1 MQKVNIMSERE
12 KYPVL
17 DHIVNTLKNA
27 IADAKVENPSPNE
40 YIIKDGNDEILLKQ
54 LPNEVVTTVFIT
66 DNRRI
71 IYSEDLL
78 ETLQQIH
85 MHKDV
90 KGNQELKNALEKTTI
105 IINDLNIET
114 ELIFQAIKDFL
125 DQLSNSYEFI
135 QTVENNITKIGAGFK
150 FGKHIFRI
158 NITNEPE
165 KISIEPR
172 FSASFDNSVQQ
183 TIVTDINKV
192 QKAVNK
198 MFKED

>member
-1 MQKVNIMSERE
+1 MSERE

-150 FGKHIFRI
+150 FGKHIFRV

-172 FSASFDNSVQQ
+172 FSASFDSSVQQ
-183 TIVTDINKV
+183 TITIDINKV
-192 QKAVNK
+192 QIAVNK

>member
-1 MQKVNIMSERE
+1 MSERE

-27 IADAKVENPSPNE
+27 ITDAKVENPSPNE

-54 LPNEVVTTVFIT
+54 MPNEVVTTVFIT

-172 FSASFDNSVQQ
+172 FSASFDSSIQQ
-183 TIVTDINKV
+183 TITIDINKV
-192 QKAVNK
+192 QVAVNK

>member
-1 MQKVNIMSERE
+1 MSERE

-40 YIIKDGNDEILLKQ
+40 FIIKDGNDEILLKQ
-54 LPNEVVTTVFIT
+54 MPNEVVTTVFIT

-150 FGKHIFRI
+150 FGKHIFRV

-172 FSASFDNSVQQ
+172 FSASFDSSIQQ
-183 TIVTDINKV
+183 TITIDINKV
-192 QKAVNK
+192 QVAVNK